1 MILYYFLI
9 LLLPLTTHPLWTRTM
24 AGVTPIKALGLMIAI
39 YALIYFFRRKESPRL
54 FGTWQARCY
63 GLMFAMGALS
73 LLVNVRDA
81 DVVRDMLQIYVSLGL
96 LFFATVV
103 LVDSVQR
110 VRYVLLTMIAS
121 TALASLYVLR
131 EWQVYHN
138 VYPGLRPG
146 GVSGDCNYFAASA
159 LVTLP
164 MAYYYWRS
172 TSRAGI
178 SVLCLSSM
186 GLSLVAMMLGAS
198 RGGFLGLLAALLMIV
213 WRSRAKIRNIALI
226 SLTVGP
232 IVFLVPSSPLR
243 RLLHPDYAD
252 NLGADVRIVLWRAG
266 WRMMQAH
273 PLFGVGLGNFTRMSP
288 LFEDQSAFYGTVN
301 DKVQGLAC
309 NAFLELGA
317 ELGLIGLLLFVSI
330 LVATYLS
337 LGRVRRRTAGKP
349 NLLHMAANSMQVA
362 LVAFSVSLVFLSGQY
377 LKPFWMLV
385 FLSMCLPALEAQ
397 QRRQRRR
404 AAEAEKER
412 AERAQPEPEDSLEP
426 AAILG
431 IGV

>member
-63 GLMFAMGALS
+63 GLMLAMGALS

-172 TSRAGI
+172 TSRAWI

-198 RGGFLGLLAALLMIV
+198 RGGFLGLLAAC
-213 WRSRAKIRNIALI
+213 S
-226 SLTVGP
+226 
-232 IVFLVPSSPLR
+232 
-243 RLLHPDYAD
+243 
-252 NLGADVRIVLWRAG
+252 
-266 WRMMQAH
+266 
-273 PLFGVGLGNFTRMSP
+273 
-288 LFEDQSAFYGTVN
+288 
-301 DKVQGLAC
+301 
-309 NAFLELGA
+309 
-317 ELGLIGLLLFVSI
+317 
-330 LVATYLS
+330 
-337 LGRVRRRTAGKP
+337 
-349 NLLHMAANSMQVA
+349 
-362 LVAFSVSLVFLSGQY
+362 
-377 LKPFWMLV
+377 
-385 FLSMCLPALEAQ
+385 
-397 QRRQRRR
+397 
-404 AAEAEKER
+404 
-412 AERAQPEPEDSLEP
+412 
-426 AAILG
+426 
-431 IGV
+431 

>member
-24 AGVTPIKALGLMIAI
+24 AGVTPIKALGLMIAV
-39 YALIYFFRRKESPRL
+39 YALVYFFRRQESPQL

-63 GLMFAMGALS
+63 GLMLATGAIS
-73 LLVNVRDA
+73 LLFNVRDA

-103 LVDSVQR
+103 LVDSMAR
-110 VRYVLLTMIAS
+110 LRYVLLTMIAS

-159 LVTLP
+159 LVTMP
-164 MAYYYWRS
+164 MAFYYWRS
-172 TSRAGI
+172 TSRTSI
-178 SVLCLSSM
+178 SFLCLSSM
-186 GLSLVAMMLGAS
+186 GLSLVAMLLGAS
-198 RGGFLGLLAALLMIV
+198 RGGFLGLLAGLLMII

-232 IVFLVPSSPLR
+232 IVFLVPLSPLR

-266 WRMMQAH
+266 WRMIQAH
-273 PLFGVGLGNFTRMSP
+273 PLFGVGLGNFTRTSP

-317 ELGLIGLLLFVSI
+317 ELGLIGLLLFIGI
-330 LVATYLS
+330 LVATYIS

-349 NLLHMAANSMQVA
+349 NLLHMAATSMQVA

-404 AAEAEKER
+404 RESEKER
-412 AERAQPEPEDSLEP
+412 AERPLAETEVSYEP
-426 AAILG
+426 AAVLG
-431 IGV
+431 MGV